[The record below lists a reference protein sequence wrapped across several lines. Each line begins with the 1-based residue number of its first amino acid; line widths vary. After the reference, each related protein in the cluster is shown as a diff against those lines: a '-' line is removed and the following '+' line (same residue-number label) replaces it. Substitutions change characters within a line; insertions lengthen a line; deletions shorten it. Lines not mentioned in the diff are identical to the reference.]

1 MNIAYQFRA
10 FNKTKKEY
18 SYFDFSDIEN
28 IGWLK
33 DLGFVDEFPI
43 EQSTSCF
50 DKGGALIFEG
60 DLIEADDNQVYLV
73 TRLHGSFVIFKN
85 LPDSEEKFTV
95 NLDDFTT
102 KQYRKVGNI
111 SENPELMN
119 EDLNQETLEKINVI

>member
-10 FNKTKKEY
+10 FNKAKKEY

-33 DLGFVDEFPI
+33 DLGFVDKFPI

-50 DKGGALIFEG
+50 DKGGALILEG
-60 DLIEADDNQVYLV
+60 DLIEADDSKVYIV
-73 TRLHGSFVIFKN
+73 TRLHGSFVIFKD
-85 LPDSEEKFTV
+85 LPDSSEKFTV

-102 KQYRKVGNI
+102 KYYRKVGNI
-111 SENPELMN
+111 NENPELIS
-119 EDLNQETLEKINVI
+119 ESANQEALEKINVI